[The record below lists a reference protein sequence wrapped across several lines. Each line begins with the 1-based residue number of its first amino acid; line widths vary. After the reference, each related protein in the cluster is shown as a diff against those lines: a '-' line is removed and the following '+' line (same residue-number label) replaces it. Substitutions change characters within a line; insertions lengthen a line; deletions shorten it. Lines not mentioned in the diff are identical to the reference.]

1 MTQKGFEKEIRYQAM
16 LSICRAM
23 LGSGVISMDE
33 FRSAEWLLREKYS
46 NDKYRRTVWQCNARF
61 VKGTGCQAPH
71 LSEPMIEQKFLAA
84 FNQLLAQRDFIAD
97 DMQAIIRQLTNTAE
111 LDAEKEALQVEM
123 GIVSERIRQVVSQNA
138 SAALDQEEYTWNS
151 L

>member
-23 LGSGVISMDE
+23 LESGVISMDE
-33 FRSAEWLLREKYS
+33 FRSAERLLREKYS

-61 VKGTGCQAPH
+61 VKETGCQAPH